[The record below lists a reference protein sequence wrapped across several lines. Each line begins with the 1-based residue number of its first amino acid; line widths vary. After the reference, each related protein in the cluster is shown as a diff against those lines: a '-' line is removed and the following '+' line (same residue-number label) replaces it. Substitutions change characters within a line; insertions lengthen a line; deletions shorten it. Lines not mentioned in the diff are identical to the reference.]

1 MSTIIT
7 KRQFPHYH
15 KYTMDLA
22 GRPLTLEVGKL
33 AELANAAVM
42 VGYGDT
48 RVLCC
53 VTAAPRPRDGIDFF
67 PLSVDFEEKMYA
79 VGRIPGSFN
88 RREGRPGEKGIL
100 TSRVIDRP
108 IRPLFPYD
116 FRNDV
121 SVMCTVMAV
130 DHDCSPEIAALIGTS
145 AALAIS
151 DIPWNGPVAA
161 LKVGL
166 VDGKLVFNP
175 DTEQRKVSDLD
186 VTVVSTGK
194 KVVMIEAGANEVPND
209 VMFEAIKQ
217 AHEENQK
224 QIALINQM
232 VQEIGKPKFDYPH
245 ADFNYELFNKITAD
259 FMDEA
264 KAAMD
269 TDDKNVREQRWNAMI
284 EKWHEKY
291 LEEYPNMDQYL
302 EEITYKFQKM
312 IVKKWLLEGHRV
324 DGRQKNEIRP
334 LDAEVGVLP
343 RVHGSGLFTRGQTQV
358 LSVCTL
364 DTLSANQK
372 LDTIWEETEK
382 RYMHHY
388 NFPGYSVGEAK
399 PARSPGRREIG
410 HGALAER
417 ALLPVIPP
425 VEEFPYAIRVVSEV
439 VSSNGST
446 SQGSICGSTLAL
458 MDAGVP
464 IKAPVAG
471 ISCGLIQDDDGSFTT
486 FIDIQGV
493 EDFHG
498 EMDFK
503 VAGTKKGI
511 TAIQMDLKNDGLTME
526 IIKNALDITYDARCQ
541 ILDQVM
547 LPCIA
552 QPRPEVSK
560 YAPKMVT
567 MHIDPDK
574 IRDVIGKGGSV
585 IQKIVAESGAK
596 IDIDDDGT
604 IHIASPDA
612 ESCEK
617 AKKCIDDIV
626 FVPEVGQLYYGRV
639 VRLMTF
645 GAFVELAPGKDGL
658 VHISKLADKR
668 IEKVEDAC
676 KIGDMMWVKVT
687 EIDEKGRVNL
697 SHKDAMKEIRAK
709 EAAGEIIK

>member
-67 PLSVDFEEKMYA
+67 PLSVDFEEKLYA

-175 DTEQRKVSDLD
+175 DAEQRKVSDLD

-209 VMFEAIKQ
+209 VMFEAIRS

-224 QIALINQM
+224 QIALIDQM
-232 VQEIGKPKFDYPH
+232 VQEIGKPKFEYPH

-552 QPRPEVSK
+552 QPRAEVSK

-697 SHKDAMKEIRAK
+697 SHKDAMKEIAAK
-709 EAAGEIIK
+709 EAAGEPIK

>member
-7 KRQFPHYH
+7 HRQFPQYH
-15 KYTMDLA
+15 KYSMDLA

-67 PLSVDFEEKMYA
+67 PLSVDFEEKMYS

-151 DIPWNGPVAA
+151 DIPWNGPVGA

-166 VDGKLVFNP
+166 VDGKLVLNP
-175 DTEQRKVSDLD
+175 DSEQRKVSDLD

-194 KVVMIEAGANEVPND
+194 KVVMIEAGANQVSND
-209 VMFEAIKQ
+209 TMFEAIQ
-217 AHEENQK
+217 LAHQENQK

-232 VQEIGKPKFDYPH
+232 VAEIGKPKFDYPH
-245 ADFNYELFNKITAD
+245 ADFDQELFDKIVAAT
-259 FMDEA
+259 MDDA

-269 TDDKNVREQRWNAMI
+269 TDDKNVREARWNQLI
-284 EKWHEKY
+284 EKWHELF
-291 LEEYPNMDQYL
+291 LEDYPNMDQYL
-302 EEITYKFQKM
+302 EEITYKFQKK
-312 IVKKWLLEGHRV
+312 IVKAWLLEGHRV

-464 IKAPVAG
+464 ISAPVAG
-471 ISCGLIQDDDGSFTT
+471 ISCGLIQDDEGGFTT

-526 IIKNALDITYDARCQ
+526 IIRNALDITYDARCQ

-547 LPCIA
+547 LPVISE
-552 QPRPEVSK
+552 PRPEVSR
-560 YAPKMVT
+560 YAPKMIT
-567 MHIDPDK
+567 MHIDPDR
-574 IRDVIGKGGSV
+574 IREVIGKGGSV

-596 IDIDDDGT
+596 VDIDDDGT

-617 AKKCIDDIV
+617 AKKFIDDIV
-626 FVPEVGQLYYGRV
+626 FVPEIGKLYYGRV

-645 GAFVELAPGKDGL
+645 GAFVEIAPGKDGL

-676 KIGDMMWVKVT
+676 KVGDMMWVKFM
-687 EIDEKGRVNL
+687 EIDEKGRWNL
-697 SHKDAMKEIRAK
+697 SHKDAMKEIAAK
-709 EAAGEIIK
+709 EAAGEPIA

>member
-67 PLSVDFEEKMYA
+67 PLSVDFEEKMYS

-175 DTEQRKVSDLD
+175 DAEQRKVSDLD

-232 VQEIGKPKFDYPH
+232 VAEIGKPKFDYPH

-284 EKWHEKY
+284 EKWHDKY

-526 IIKNALDITYDARCQ
+526 IIQNALDITYDARCQ
-541 ILDQVM
+541 ILDQIM

-552 QPRPEVSK
+552 EPRPEVSQ
-560 YAPKMVT
+560 YAPKMLT

-612 ESCEK
+612 ESCAI

-658 VHISKLADKR
+658 VHISKLADHR

-697 SHKDAMKEIRAK
+697 SHKDAMKEIAAK
-709 EAAGEIIK
+709 QAAGEVIK

>member
-67 PLSVDFEEKMYA
+67 PLSVDFEEKMYS

-130 DHDCSPEIAALIGTS
+130 DHDCSPEVAALIGTS

-175 DTEQRKVSDLD
+175 DAEQRKVSDLD
-186 VTVVSTGK
+186 VTVVSTAK

-209 VMFEAIKQ
+209 VMFEAIRS

-232 VQEIGKPKFDYPH
+232 VSEIGKPKFDYPH
-245 ADFNYELFNKITAD
+245 ADFDQELFDKIVAAT
-259 FMDEA
+259 MDDA

-269 TDDKNVREQRWNAMI
+269 TDDKNVREARWNQLI
-284 EKWHEKY
+284 EKWHELF
-291 LEEYPNMDQYL
+291 LEDYPNMDQYL
-302 EEITYKFQKM
+302 DEITYKFQKK
-312 IVKKWLLEGHRV
+312 IVKAWLLEGHRV

-358 LSVCTL
+358 LSVATL

-526 IIKNALDITYDARCQ
+526 IIKNALDITYDARVQ

-552 QPRPEVSK
+552 EPRAEVSK
-560 YAPKMVT
+560 YAPKMLT

-612 ESCEK
+612 ESCAI

-626 FVPEVGQLYYGRV
+626 FVPEVGALYYGRV

-658 VHISKLADKR
+658 VHISKLADHR

-697 SHKDAMKEIRAK
+697 SHKDAMKEIAAK
-709 EAAGEIIK
+709 EAAGEPIK